1 MEGAR
6 QVEEGG
12 SVFLQLMLKSCPESL
27 LECRPPRFEKLVCV
41 CMFPGNDTGWGLSF
55 LAASKP
61 KTSSPLVWQETCEV
75 IARHLFHFSWQQ
87 KAS

>member
-1 MEGAR
+1 MR

-12 SVFLQLMLKSCPESL
+12 SLFLQLIEKSCPENA
-27 LECRPPRFEKLVCV
+27 LECRPPGFEKPICVCV
-41 CMFPGNDTGWGLSF
+41 FPGNAMGWDLSF
-55 LAASKP
+55 LAASTP